1 MKRQSEWLRVAAT
14 IALAFTAT
22 TIEIGGGVARGESVW
37 YNMRR
42 KEKQIWQQ
50 NADIV
55 VRRATGT
62 DARTVQT
69 GFTSTVT
76 TRSTVNG
83 AALQVTDTGVRTVQT
98 GFTGM
103 VRVATSASGVD
114 RPQTAR
120 VVHTLLR
127 TAMKSNDNE
136 DIAEQRAETAEALR
150 FALAEL
156 ESGEALSD
164 FVEGHGLQSR
174 YFVFSWQSDWLSI
187 SYRLPYARV
196 LSGEDEM
203 SLDNAR
209 IGAAIRMAILL
220 LASDSGESFLHDGE
234 AELSVEAG
242 EFGVRYDITGPDGE
256 EIDSADDWQPLIAR
270 LENDLPSAGES
281 LHIIWP

>member
-1 MKRQSEWLRVAAT
+1 
-14 IALAFTAT
+14 
-22 TIEIGGGVARGESVW
+22 
-37 YNMRR
+37 
-42 KEKQIWQQ
+42 
-50 NADIV
+50 
-55 VRRATGT
+55 
-62 DARTVQT
+62 
-69 GFTSTVT
+69 
-76 TRSTVNG
+76 
-83 AALQVTDTGVRTVQT
+83 
-98 GFTGM
+98 
-103 VRVATSASGVD
+103 
-114 RPQTAR
+114 
-120 VVHTLLR
+120 
-127 TAMKSNDNE
+127 MKSNDNE

-242 EFGVRYDITGPDGE
+242 EFGVRYAITGPDGE
-256 EIDSADDWQPLIAR
+256 EIDSADDWQSLVSR
-270 LENDLPSAGES
+270 LENDLPSVGES
-281 LHIIWP
+281 LQIIWP